1 MVARAMVPV
10 VSVLAVFFSPV
21 ALVSKS
27 LINAI
32 LKIFGVQSDDEVDV
46 DKRPAWQGGNRH
58 MAKSCKRLMPR
69 GKSLAV
75 ALLPPWPLCTLPLW
89 PCPLWPLGPQRLIQ
103 KNFFPTTRGG
113 CRRRSSG

>member
-75 ALLPPWPLCTLPLW
+75 ALLPPWPLCTLP
-89 PCPLWPLGPQRLIQ
+89 PLAMPPLAPRT
-103 KNFFPTTRGG
+103 PTTYPKKLLPND
-113 CRRRSSG
+113 